1 MKADK
6 LKEQNNQWF
15 MDQGPAGRSQNS
27 LIKTQL
33 SSKMASMK
41 GWNEKIDEYQKEVP
55 GPGKYVQIYKEIKKK
70 SAYQQQIIDYEKR
83 VVKEFEGE

>member
-1 MKADK
+1 
-6 LKEQNNQWF
+6 
-15 MDQGPAGRSQNS
+15 
-27 LIKTQL
+27 
-33 SSKMASMK
+33 
-41 GWNEKIDEYQKEVP
+41 VP